1 MNAFNIFVCLLN
13 VAIPL
18 IVWVFD
24 SRGNYEVA
32 SITFYFEQFLL
43 VLSCIVLI
51 WGIARLARILKD
63 LSNLL
68 ANKVMI
74 VMHIVAYLFIIAVN
88 IVQAAAVYKGGL
100 RAFEITTISSLA
112 VYFVCTLI
120 FGLIVNTIVT
130 KIIAADIQRSQS
142 IASSL
147 MTLMTSGSV

>member
-1 MNAFNIFVCLLN
+1 
-13 VAIPL
+13 VALPFL
-18 IVWVFD
+18 VWVLNM
-24 SRGNYEVA
+24 RGNYKVA
-32 SITFYFEQFLL
+32 SITFNVEQILL

-74 VMHIVAYLFIIAVN
+74 LMHIVAYLFIIAVN
-88 IVQAAAVYKGGL
+88 IVQTAAYYKGGL
-100 RAFEITTISSLA
+100 RAFEITTICLFV

-130 KIIAADIQRSQS
+130 KIIAADIQNSQS
-142 IASSL
+142 IASL
-147 MTLMTSGSV
+147 LMTSMTAGSV

>member
-1 MNAFNIFVCLLN
+1 
-13 VAIPL
+13 VALPL
-18 IVWVFD
+18 IVWVFNI
-24 SRGNYEVA
+24 RGNYEVA
-32 SITFYFEQFLL
+32 NITFNVEQILL

-51 WGIARLARILKD
+51 LGIARLARILKD
-63 LSNLL
+63 LSNML
-68 ANKVMI
+68 ANKDMI

-88 IVQAAAVYKGGL
+88 IVQTAYYRGGL
-100 RAFEITTISSLA
+100 RAYEITTISSLV

-147 MTLMTSGSV
+147 MTLMTTGSV